1 MSFASAKEYLLGI
14 DLGGSSVKA
23 IAVTPEGDRLATRR
37 RDLKLEIERDWARD
51 IADLTQELETE
62 LGSPA
67 RSVGLSAPG
76 LAARDRRSIRV
87 MPGRLQGLEG
97 LDWTKF
103 LARETLVPVLN
114 DAQAALAGEAWVG
127 AARGVDNVVMLTL
140 GTGVGG
146 AAKVDGR
153 ILGGAI
159 GRAGHVGHI
168 CLDPEGAP
176 DICRTPGSLELLVGN
191 CSVQERTGGAFATT
205 HDLVAA
211 VERGDASAQSAWQ
224 RTMKHLACGI
234 ASLINVLD
242 PEVVLLGGG
251 ITRAGKTLLDPLQ
264 AALDDVE
271 WVIPGHR
278 VELRIAT
285 LGEWAGAYG
294 AAISG
299 SQGVGED
306 GTSSA

>member
-1 MSFASAKEYLLGI
+1 MSPSSVKDYLLGI
-14 DLGGSSVKA
+14 DLGGSSVKV
-23 IAVTPEGDRLATRR
+23 IAVTPAGDRLTTRR
-37 RDLKLEIERDWARD
+37 RDLKLEIERDWAQE
-51 IADLTQELETE
+51 IAVLVKEFETE
-62 LGSPA
+62 LRGSA

-76 LAARDRRSIRV
+76 LAAGDRRSIRV

-97 LDWTKF
+97 LDWTEF
-103 LARETLVPVLN
+103 LERESLVPVLN
-114 DAQAALAGEAWVG
+114 DAHAALAGEAWVG
-127 AARGVDNVVMLTL
+127 SARGVDNVVLLTL

-168 CLDPEGAP
+168 CLDPEGAL

-224 RTMKHLACGI
+224 RTMKHLGCGI

-251 ITRAGKTLLDPLQ
+251 ITRAGKTLLDPLR
-264 AALDDVE
+264 AALDEVE
-271 WVIPGHR
+271 WLVPGHR

-299 SQGVGED
+299 LQGVGED